1 MTKEKAIAS
10 GVVHNTIATG
20 TRIVGSIIAE
30 NDFRVDGEIDG
41 EMICQGKVVVGHSGL
56 MKGKLTCMNAE
67 IVGRVEGEVKV
78 SEVLVLKSTASVNGD
93 IKIATLVVE
102 PHAKFNGTCAMLQD
116 APAEMKAATAGTA
129 KAAAAP
135 AV

>member
-10 GVVHNTIATG
+10 GVVHNTIAAG

-41 EMICQGKVVVGHSGL
+41 EMICQGKVVIGQSGL

-67 IVGRVEGEVKV
+67 IVGRVEGELKV
-78 SEVLVLKSTASVNGD
+78 SEVLVLKATASVNGD
-93 IKIATLVVE
+93 IKVATLVVE

>member
-10 GVVHNTIATG
+10 GVVHNTIAAG

-41 EMICQGKVVVGHSGL
+41 EMICQGKVVVGQSGL

-67 IVGRVEGEVKV
+67 IVGRVEGELKV
-78 SEVLVLKSTASVNGD
+78 SEVLVLKATASVNGD
-93 IKIATLVVE
+93 IKVATLVVE

-116 APAEMKAATAGTA
+116 AASETKTAAAATAKATA
-129 KAAAAP
+129 
-135 AV
+135 V

>member
-10 GVVHNTIATG
+10 GVVHNTIAAG

-41 EMICQGKVVVGHSGL
+41 EMICQGKVVIGQSGL

-67 IVGRVEGEVKV
+67 IVGRVEGELKV
-78 SEVLVLKSTASVNGD
+78 SEVLVLKATASVNGD
-93 IKIATLVVE
+93 IKVATLVVE

-135 AV
+135 TV